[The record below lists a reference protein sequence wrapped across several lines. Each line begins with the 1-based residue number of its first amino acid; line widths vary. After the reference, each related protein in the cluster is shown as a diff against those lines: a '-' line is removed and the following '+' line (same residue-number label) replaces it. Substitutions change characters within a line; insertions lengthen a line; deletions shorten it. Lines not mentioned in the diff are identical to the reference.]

1 MRSLLPALPL
11 WLVACAGGP
20 CASPPPPA
28 APAPAPAASAPAP
41 AAGTPDWTVL
51 GLPLGRA
58 RHADIEAWATAL
70 ALPGCVGAPVRTRQ
84 AWQLQCRG
92 ALPLAPLAPRVV
104 GGRWTELLVARPDDG
119 PAHHLSM
126 VRTHSL
132 PGSARADYE
141 STLTHLVATLG
152 PPTVRQDIA
161 PDAKLDASPLRWGSR
176 WATGGGEVTLTLSRF
191 GPASNPLLVTEV
203 WALDVPSA
211 RAERPEGRAPNP
223 HLAPAPAPS
232 PADAASAE
240 APEGAR

>member
-1 MRSLLPALPL
+1 MRSLLPAVPL

-20 CASPPPPA
+20 CAAPPPPA
-28 APAPAPAASAPAP
+28 PPVSAPSPAAAPAAPS
-41 AAGTPDWTVL
+41 PDWTVL

-58 RHADIEAWATAL
+58 RHADIEDWAARL

-92 ALPLAPLAPRVV
+92 TLPLGPLAPRVV

-141 STLTHLVATLG
+141 STLTHLVASLG
-152 PPTVRQDIA
+152 PPTVRQDISDSA
-161 PDAKLDASPLRWGSR
+161 TLDASPLRWGSR
-176 WATGGGEVTLTLSRF
+176 WATDGGEVTLTLSRF
-191 GPASNPLLVTEV
+191 GPATSPLLVTEV

-223 HLAPAPAPS
+223 HLTPAPAPS
-232 PADAASAE
+232 SADAASAE